1 MTIIVVFGSI
11 NMDLIAKVP
20 RFPHPGET
28 ISGTEFLTAA
38 GGKGAN
44 QAVAAARLGISTH
57 LVGRVGGDDFGRQ
70 LMESLRENQ
79 VQCDR
84 IFIDDTTHSGVAVI
98 SVVPQGENQIVVIPG
113 ANGRI
118 NATDVERL
126 QDLLPKAR
134 ALLLQ
139 LEIPMPAVISAAR
152 SAQAAGVPVILD
164 PAPAPEYLPAEL
176 YPSIDIITPN
186 EVEASQLTGIPVNSP
201 QTAAAAAEILL
212 SRGAKQ
218 AIVTLGAKG
227 VFCATRKENFAIRA
241 FAVPVVDTV
250 GAGDA
255 FNGGLAA
262 ALAADLSLRQ
272 AIIWGAAA
280 AALAVS
286 AAGAQ
291 PAMPDRITL
300 EAFLQQQGVV

>member
-1 MTIIVVFGSI
+1 MTIVVLGSI
-11 NMDLIAKVP
+11 NMDLVAKVP
-20 RFPHPGET
+20 RFPNPGET
-28 ISGTEFLTAA
+28 VSGTEFFTTA

-44 QAVAAARLGISTH
+44 QAVAAARLGISTD
-57 LVGRVGGDDFGRQ
+57 LVGRVGADDFGQQ
-70 LMESLRENQ
+70 LLASLQENG
-79 VQCDR
+79 VKCDR
-84 IFIDDTTHSGVAVI
+84 IKIDDTTHSGVAVI
-98 SVVPQGENQIVVIPG
+98 SVDAKGENQIVVIPG
-113 ANGRI
+113 ANGQI
-118 NATDVERL
+118 DADDVERL

-134 ALLLQ
+134 VLLLQ
-139 LEIPMPAVISAAR
+139 LEIPMPAVIAAAR
-152 SAQAAGVPVILD
+152 SAQKAGVPVILD
-164 PAPAPEYLPAEL
+164 PAPAPANLPAEL
-176 YPSIDIITPN
+176 YPLVDIITPN
-186 EVEASQLTGIPVNSP
+186 EVEASQLTGLPVNSP

-227 VFCATRKENFAIRA
+227 VFCATGKESFAIRA
-241 FAVPVVDTV
+241 FSVPVVDTV

-262 ALAADLSLRQ
+262 ALDADLSLRQ
-272 AIIWGAAA
+272 AAFWGAAA

-291 PAMPDRITL
+291 PAMPDRAKF